1 MNSIP
6 KKADFVIVGAGVC
19 GLYCAWRLLSKKPD
33 LKIVIME
40 RLNRPG
46 GRLDTDM
53 VKIGD
58 TTIREE
64 EGGMRFN
71 YSMDELMS
79 VFAAFDLCKDIVP
92 FPMSSSD
99 NQNRYYIRGHS
110 FTKKEAEESGH
121 MIWSELYDLQPFE
134 IGKSPVQ
141 IITDAY
147 NAILAENGILESPK
161 YPTPEFWQKMR
172 IKYTW
177 RGIPLNRWTLWGIFR
192 DMGYSEECITMLSHT
207 IGFEGPFLSMANAGD
222 AMQILEDFP
231 AVPTYYT
238 FKDGFST
245 LIKALVKG
253 IQKEKGGEI
262 FLSTN
267 VDKITGKK
275 GSFKVDYTMAEKGK
289 SAGFMETEGQ
299 RGSIEAE
306 QLILAVPAKAMEA
319 LFYASHALHAVPTSR
334 QFFDDINSVV
344 RMKLMKI
351 NLYFDYPW
359 WKQSFSVDPPIEFG
373 PNFTDLPINA
383 IYPFYSITDDPKL
396 NPAALTIYCDFN
408 NVNFWE
414 GLQNVGPKFNSPQ
427 QKKHSKRPEIMYPAS
442 VAVVN
447 EAIRQLKLL
456 FDTPHV
462 PEPIL
467 TSYRS
472 WNGNDDF
479 SYGYHQWALNANDK
493 KVMKRLVEPIPG
505 VFTCNEAFSD
515 MQGWVNGSLRSSDK
529 VLKKLGISPL
539 KEEQNPCED
548 PEK

>member
-1 MNSIP
+1 MKSIP
-6 KKADFVIVGAGVC
+6 EKADYLIVGAGVC
-19 GLYCAWRLLSKKPD
+19 GLYCAWRLLSKKPE
-33 LKIVIME
+33 LKVVILE

-53 VKIGD
+53 IKIGD

-110 FTKKEAEESGH
+110 FTKKEAEEGGH
-121 MIWSELYDLQPFE
+121 MIWSELYDLLPFE
-134 IGKSPVQ
+134 IGKSPVE

-147 NAILAENGILESPK
+147 NAILAENGILKSPK
-161 YPTPEFWQKMR
+161 YPTPKFWQKMR
-172 IKYTW
+172 LEYTW
-177 RGIPLNRWTLWGIFR
+177 RGIPLNQWTLWGIFR

-245 LIKALVKG
+245 LIQAFVKG
-253 IQKEKGGEI
+253 VQKEKGEI
-262 FLSTN
+262 YLSTN
-267 VDKITGKK
+267 VDKITGEK
-275 GSFKVDYTMAEKGK
+275 GAWKVDYTQAEVGQ
-289 SAGFMETEGQ
+289 SANFQEMEGQ
-299 RGSIEAE
+299 KGTIETD

-319 LFYASHALHAVPTSR
+319 LFYASHGLHATASFR
-334 QFFDDINSVV
+334 QFFADIKSVV

-383 IYPFYSITDDPKL
+383 IYPFYSITDDPNL

-414 GLQNVGPKFNSPQ
+414 GLQNVGPKFDSPQ
-427 QKKHSKRPEIMYPAS
+427 QQKHSKPPQVMYPAS
-442 VAVVN
+442 QAIVKEAV
-447 EAIRQLKLL
+447 RQLKLL
-456 FDTPHV
+456 FNTPHV

-472 WNGNDDF
+472 WNGENDF
-479 SYGYHQWALNANDK
+479 SYGYHQWALNSNDK
-493 KVMKRLVEPIPG
+493 EVMKRLVEPIPG

-529 VLKKLGISPL
+529 VLKKLGIPAL
-539 KEEQNPCED
+539 KKKHKPCKES
-548 PEK
+548 KK